1 MYIYQMTATYSK
13 GDAIGNY
20 IQTLDRLFREQ
31 GFHTGIFS
39 DNTMNNRHSS
49 KYRSTGNNILWF
61 HYSIY
66 TDNLKHL
73 VESND
78 TKIIDFH
85 GVSPANLFRG
95 YNAELEQLCRKG
107 NDLLKQYA
115 EHVDICIVHSE
126 FSRQILEENGY
137 KNILKLP
144 LVVDFHRLET
154 IKEDGELATLL
165 SKISYMLFVGRI
177 VPQKSIIDILKVY
190 CNLKRFQPDLKLFL
204 VGDYNFSKEYTKE
217 IMKTIRN
224 LDMFDDIVLT
234 GRLDDAALVTFYK
247 YASLF
252 IMLSEWETFCVPL
265 IEAMYYQVPI
275 IGRNKSAIPETV
287 GDAGV
292 IFDEMNHLEI
302 AEKINELISDTE
314 QYDAL
319 KLKCVERIQ
328 YFTDSQL
335 KSELFPILKD
345 IRGNK

>member
-1 MYIYQMTATYSK
+1 MTATYSK

-217 IMKTIRN
+217 ISSSVDEHGFSTNGGSKSQTH
-224 LDMFDDIVLT
+224 
-234 GRLDDAALVTFYK
+234 K
-247 YASLF
+247 S
-252 IMLSEWETFCVPL
+252 
-265 IEAMYYQVPI
+265 
-275 IGRNKSAIPETV
+275 IG
-287 GDAGV
+287 
-292 IFDEMNHLEI
+292 F
-302 AEKINELISDTE
+302 
-314 QYDAL
+314 
-319 KLKCVERIQ
+319 
-328 YFTDSQL
+328 
-335 KSELFPILKD
+335 
-345 IRGNK
+345 